1 MSDSKALD
9 INEISTHIW
18 PKNAVRNKE
27 GILEVAGLD
36 VIELEQKFE
45 TPLFILDED
54 DAIQRAKKYVKSFSQ
69 EIHKNLTK
77 PTKIYYASKAFSA
90 VGFLKLLL
98 NEGLG
103 VDVATEGEL
112 RVALKAGFDPAD
124 IIFHGNNKAFSELEF
139 ALDENVG
146 LFVVD
151 SYLEIARLAQIAK
164 SKNKTANVLVRVTA
178 GIEAHTHEF
187 VATAHE
193 DQKFGFS
200 LAAGDADEAVRRV
213 IKEDNLNFIGLH
225 SHIGSQIFDNK
236 GFEIAAQ
243 RLAQLAGRINQ
254 DHNVEIQMLNLGG
267 GMGIAYINSDK
278 PLEIEVMAKELI
290 EIVSSN
296 FSSNGLKMPQL
307 AFEPGRAIVGP
318 SMITLY
324 KVGTIK
330 EIELENGEK
339 RTYVAVDGGMSDNI
353 RPALY
358 GAKYSVFLANRVS
371 TAKPVKSR
379 LVGKHCESGDIL
391 IFDLNLPEDVQ
402 SGDLLA
408 MPATGAYGRSM
419 ASNYNH
425 IPRPAVVSVE
435 NGSAKL
441 ILRRENEQDLLN
453 LDVDQAPRQLS

>member
-9 INEISTHIW
+9 INEISAHIW
-18 PKNAVRNKE
+18 PINALRNKE

-45 TPLFILDED
+45 TPLFILDEE
-54 DAIQRAKKYVKSFSQ
+54 DAIKRAQKYVKSFSQ
-69 EIHKNLTK
+69 QVHKNLTK

-98 NEGLG
+98 KEGLG

-112 RVALKAGFDPAD
+112 RVALKAGFNSTD
-124 IIFHGNNKAFSELEF
+124 IIFHGNNKSFSELEF

-213 IKEDNLNFIGLH
+213 IKEENLNFIGLH

-290 EIVSSN
+290 EIVASN
-296 FSSNGLKMPQL
+296 FSNNGLTMPQL

-353 RPALY
+353 RTALY
-358 GAKYSVFLANRVS
+358 GANYT
-371 TAKPVKSR
+371 TALVSR
-379 LVGKHCESGDIL
+379 LSHKPTMLSRIVGKHCESGDIVVKDCYL
-391 IFDLNLPEDVQ
+391 PNDLAP
-402 SGDLLA
+402 GDLIA
-408 MPATGAYGRSM
+408 VAATGAYNRSM
-419 ASNYNH
+419 SSQYNLVL
-425 IPRPAVVSVE
+425 RPAVIGVYKGEVKE
-435 NGSAKL
+435 
-441 ILRRENEQDLLN
+441 IIRRETFKDLFATDPLM
-453 LDVDQAPRQLS
+453 